1 MTAKIDLDK
10 LNELRA
16 SLSEREQKILDVVV
30 KKDGT
35 IRASKPTLT
44 KKLNPS
50 LWGEAA
56 YVWRMVVF
64 QVSRNPV
71 HQCMPVTADWDIH
84 LTTDERRKVT
94 RVLDSLVD
102 KIVNT
107 VPVTQWHGILRWGR
121 ALGY

>member
-1 MTAKIDLDK
+1 MRVDIDK
-10 LNELRA
+10 LNTLRTT
-16 SLSEREQKILDVVV
+16 LSEREQKILDIVV

-35 IRASKPTLT
+35 IRASKPTKT
-44 KKLNPS
+44 KKIEPD

-71 HQCMPVTADWDIH
+71 HQCMPVCADFDIR
-84 LTTDERRKVT
+84 LKFDERRKVT

-102 KIVNT
+102 KIVDL